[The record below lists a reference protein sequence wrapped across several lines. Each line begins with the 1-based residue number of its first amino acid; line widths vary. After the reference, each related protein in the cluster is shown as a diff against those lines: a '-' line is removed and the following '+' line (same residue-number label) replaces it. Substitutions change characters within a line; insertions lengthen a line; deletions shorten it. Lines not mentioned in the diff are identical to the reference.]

1 MRLPRER
8 RIRASADFSRL
19 RQTGS
24 RLDCGPFVLNLGI
37 GQSPKSKA
45 KFAVIVAKKSI
56 PLAVNRNRAKRLA
69 RELFRN
75 DASLLPDGW
84 ECVLI
89 ARPSILKKSF
99 ASLVKIYS
107 SAIKSTVK

>member
-19 RQTGS
+19 RQNGS
-24 RLDCGPFVLNLGI
+24 RLDCGPFLLNLGP
-37 GQSPKSKA
+37 GQSPQVKA
-45 KFAVIVAKKSI
+45 RFAVVVAKKSI

-69 RELFRN
+69 RELFRS
-75 DASLLPDGW
+75 DADLLPVGW

-89 ARPSILKKSF
+89 ARPSILRKSF
-99 ASLVKIYS
+99 ANLKKIYET
-107 SAIKSTVK
+107 AIKSTVK